1 MLDQLKEILAKVNQN
16 IKMDEVCEDTR
27 LMEDLALDSL
37 SVMLF
42 AMEIEAAFGF
52 RFTEPVKF
60 ITVGDVCRY
69 LETKVL
75 K

>member
-16 IKMDEVCEDTR
+16 IDMNAVSEETR
-27 LMEDLALDSL
+27 LIEDLALDSL
-37 SVMLF
+37 SIMLF

-60 ITVGDVCRY
+60 VTVGDVCNY
-69 LETKVL
+69 LEARTQK
-75 K
+75 